1 MGQSRTENILEN
13 MLGASNPLGEPQ
25 SREEALLMQLLDKI
39 SVIDKAIIWQGVTT
53 TEITDGASTNPVTI
67 DGSPY
72 TAKSGDMVTY
82 DSTEFVFNG
91 TVWQE
96 FGAASTIFTE
106 TLAAGDTTITIISSQ
121 IAIGSTVDIYTDV
134 YGLEPTNVAVTAGQI
149 VLTFDAQ
156 AVDIHVKVKV
166 I

>member
-1 MGQSRTENILEN
+1 MGQSRNENILEN
-13 MLGASNPLGEPQ
+13 MLGASNPLGEPR

-67 DGSPY
+67 DGTSY

-82 DSTEFVFNG
+82 NSTEFVFNG

-121 IAIGSTVDIYTDV
+121 IAIGSMVDIYTDV

-156 AVDIHVKVKV
+156 GVDIHVKVKV

>member
-1 MGQSRTENILEN
+1 MGQSRNEDILEN

-39 SVIDKAIIWQGVTT
+39 GLIDKAIIWRGVTT
-53 TEITDGASTNPVTI
+53 TEITDGSSTNPVVI
-67 DGSPY
+67 DGSSY

-82 DSTEFVFNG
+82 NSTEFVFNG

-106 TLAAGDTTITIISSQ
+106 TLTAGDTTITITNSQ
-121 IAIGSTVDIYTDV
+121 IAVGSMVDIYTDV

-156 AVDIHVKVKV
+156 GVDIHVKVKV

>member
-1 MGQSRTENILEN
+1 MGQSRNENILEN

-39 SVIDKAIIWQGVTT
+39 SLIDKAIIWRGVTT
-53 TEITDGASTNPVTI
+53 TEITDGSSTNPVTI
-67 DGSPY
+67 DGDSY
-72 TAKSGDMVTY
+72 TAKTGDMVTY

-91 TVWQE
+91 TTWQE
-96 FGAASTIFTE
+96 YGAASTIFTE
-106 TLAAGDTTITIISSQ
+106 TLTAGDTTITITNSQ

-134 YGLEPTNVAVTAGQI
+134 YDLEPTNVAITAGQI

-156 AVDIHVKVKV
+156 GIDIHVKVKV

>member
-1 MGQSRTENILEN
+1 MGQSRNEDILEN

-39 SVIDKAIIWQGVTT
+39 SIIDKAIIWRGVTT

-82 DSTEFVFNG
+82 NSTEFVFNG

-106 TLAAGDTTITIISSQ
+106 TLTAGETTVTITDSQ
-121 IAIGSTVDIYTDV
+121 IAVGSTIDIYPDV

-149 VLTFDAQ
+149 VLTYDEQ
-156 AVDIHVKVKV
+156 GVDIHIKVKV

>member
-1 MGQSRTENILEN
+1 MGQSRNEDILEN
-13 MLGASNPLGEPQ
+13 MLGASNPLGEPR

-39 SVIDKAIIWQGVTT
+39 SLIDKAIIWRGVTT
-53 TEITDGASTNPVTI
+53 TEITDGSSTNPVVI
-67 DGSPY
+67 DGSSY

-82 DSTEFVFNG
+82 NSTEFVFNG

-121 IAIGSTVDIYTDV
+121 IAVGSMVDIYTDV

-156 AVDIHVKVKV
+156 GVDIHVKVKV

>member
-1 MGQSRTENILEN
+1 MGQSRNENILEN
-13 MLGASNPLGEPQ
+13 MLGASNPLGEPR
-25 SREEALLMQLLDKI
+25 SREEALLMLILEKL

-53 TEITDGASTNPVTI
+53 TEITDGSSTNPVVI
-67 DGSPY
+67 DGSSY

-106 TLAAGDTTITIISSQ
+106 TLTAGDTTITITNSQ
-121 IAIGSTVDIYTDV
+121 IAIGSVIDIYTDV
-134 YGLEPTNVAVTAGQI
+134 YGLKPTNVSVTAGQI
-149 VLTFDAQ
+149 VLTFDTQ
-156 AVDIHVKVKV
+156 GVDIHVKVKV

>member
-1 MGQSRTENILEN
+1 MGQSRNENILEN
-13 MLGASNPLGEPQ
+13 MLGASNPLGEPR

-39 SVIDKAIIWQGVTT
+39 SLIDKAIIWRGVTT
-53 TEITDGASTNPVTI
+53 TEITDGSSTNPVVV
-67 DGSPY
+67 DGSSY

-82 DSTEFVFNG
+82 NSTEFVFNG

-106 TLAAGDTTITIISSQ
+106 TLIAGDTTITITNSQ
-121 IAIGSTVDIYTDV
+121 IAVGSMVDIYTDV

-149 VLTFDAQ
+149 VLTFDTQ
-156 AVDIHVKVKV
+156 GVDIRVKVKV

>member
-1 MGQSRTENILEN
+1 MGQSRNENILEN
-13 MLGASNPLGEPQ
+13 MLGASNPLGEPR

-67 DGSPY
+67 DGESY

-82 DSTEFVFNG
+82 NSTEFVFNG

-96 FGAASTIFTE
+96 FGAASTLFTE
-106 TLAAGDTTITIISSQ
+106 TLTAGDTTITITDSQ
-121 IAIGSTVDIYTDV
+121 IAIGSTIDIYTDV
-134 YGLEPTNVAVTAGQI
+134 YGLEPNNVAVTAGQI

-156 AVDIHVKVKV
+156 GVDIHVKVKV

>member
-1 MGQSRTENILEN
+1 MGQSRNEDILEN

-39 SVIDKAIIWQGVTT
+39 SIIDKAIIWRGVTT

-82 DSTEFVFNG
+82 NSTEFVFNG

-106 TLAAGDTTITIISSQ
+106 TRTAGETTVTITDSQ
-121 IAIGSTVDIYTDV
+121 IAVGSTIDIYPDV

-149 VLTFDAQ
+149 VLTYDEQ
-156 AVDIHVKVKV
+156 GVDIHIKVKV

>member
-1 MGQSRTENILEN
+1 MGQSRNENILEN

-53 TEITDGASTNPVTI
+53 TEINDGASTNPVTI
-67 DGSPY
+67 DGAPY

-106 TLAAGDTTITIISSQ
+106 TLTAGDTTITITNSQ
-121 IAIGSTVDIYTDV
+121 IAIGSMVYICTDV

-156 AVDIHVKVKV
+156 GVDIHVKVKV

>member
-1 MGQSRTENILEN
+1 MGQSRNENILEN

-39 SVIDKAIIWQGVTT
+39 SVMDKAILWQGVTT
-53 TEITDGASTNPVTI
+53 TEITDGASTNPVI
-67 DGSPY
+67 INGESY

-82 DSTEFVFNG
+82 NSTEFVFNG

-106 TLAAGDTTITIISSQ
+106 TLAAGDTTITITDSN
-121 IAIGSTVDIYTDV
+121 IAIGSMVDIYPDI
-134 YGLEPTNVAVTAGQI
+134 YGLEPINVAVTAGQI

-156 AVDIHVKVKV
+156 GVDVHMKVKV

>member
-13 MLGASNPLGEPQ
+13 MLGASNPLGAPQ
-25 SREEALLMQLLDKI
+25 SREETLLMQLLDKI

-53 TEITDGASTNPVTI
+53 TEITDGSSTNPIVI
-67 DGSPY
+67 DGSSY

-82 DSTEFVFNG
+82 NSTEFVFNG

-106 TLAAGDTTITIISSQ
+106 TLAAGDTTITITSSQ
-121 IAIGSTVDIYTDV
+121 IAIGSTVDVYTDV

-149 VLTFDAQ
+149 VLTFDTQ
-156 AVDIHVKVKV
+156 GVDIHVKVKV

>member
-1 MGQSRTENILEN
+1 MGQSRNENILEN
-13 MLGASNPLGEPQ
+13 MLGASNPLGEPR

-53 TEITDGASTNPVTI
+53 TEITDGSSTNPVTI
-67 DGSPY
+67 DGESY

-82 DSTEFVFNG
+82 NSTEFVFNG

-106 TLAAGDTTITIISSQ
+106 TLTAGDTTITITDSQ
-121 IAIGSTVDIYTDV
+121 IAIGSTIDIYTDV

-156 AVDIHVKVKV
+156 GVDIHVKVKV

>member
-13 MLGASNPLGEPQ
+13 MLGASNPLGAPQ

-53 TEITDGASTNPVTI
+53 TEITDGSSTNPVII
-67 DGSPY
+67 DGSSY

-82 DSTEFVFNG
+82 NSTEFVFNG

-106 TLAAGDTTITIISSQ
+106 TLTAGDTTITITSSQ
-121 IAIGSTVDIYTDV
+121 IAIGSTVDVYTDV
-134 YGLEPTNVAVTAGQI
+134 YGLEPTNVSVTAGQI
-149 VLTFDAQ
+149 VLTFNAQ
-156 AVDIHVKVKV
+156 GVDISVKVKV

>member
-1 MGQSRTENILEN
+1 MGQSRNENILEN

-25 SREEALLMQLLDKI
+25 SREEALLMQLLNKI

-53 TEITDGASTNPVTI
+53 TEITDGSSTNPVVI
-67 DGSPY
+67 DGESY

-106 TLAAGDTTITIISSQ
+106 TLTAGDTTITITDSQ
-121 IAIGSTVDIYTDV
+121 IAIGSTIDIYTDV
-134 YGLEPTNVAVTAGQI
+134 YGLEPTNISVTAGQI

-156 AVDIHVKVKV
+156 GVDIHVKVKV

>member
-1 MGQSRTENILEN
+1 MGQSRNENILEN

-39 SVIDKAIIWQGVTT
+39 SLIDKAIIWRGVTT
-53 TEITDGASTNPVTI
+53 TEITDGSSTNPVVI
-67 DGSPY
+67 DGSSY

-82 DSTEFVFNG
+82 NSTEFVFNG

-106 TLAAGDTTITIISSQ
+106 TLTAGDTTITITDSQ
-121 IAIGSTVDIYTDV
+121 IAVGSMVDIYTDV
-134 YGLEPTNVAVTAGQI
+134 YGLEPTNVSVTAGQI

-156 AVDIHVKVKV
+156 GVDIHVKVKV

>member
-25 SREEALLMQLLDKI
+25 SREEALLMQLLNKI

-53 TEITDGASTNPVTI
+53 TEITDGSSTNPVAI
-67 DGSPY
+67 DGTPY

-106 TLAAGDTTITIISSQ
+106 TLTAGDTTITITDSQ
-121 IAIGSTVDIYTDV
+121 IAIGSTIDIYTDV

-156 AVDIHVKVKV
+156 GVDIHVKVKV

>member
-1 MGQSRTENILEN
+1 MGQSRNEDILEN

-39 SVIDKAIIWQGVTT
+39 SLIDKAIIWRGVTT

-82 DSTEFVFNG
+82 NLTEFVFNG

-106 TLAAGDTTITIISSQ
+106 TLTAGETTVTITDSA
-121 IAIGSTVDIYTDV
+121 IAVGSMIEIYPDV
-134 YGLEPTNVAVTAGQI
+134 YGLEPTNVEVTAGQI
-149 VLTFDAQ
+149 VLTYDEQ
-156 AVDIHVKVKV
+156 GVDIHIKVKV

>member
-25 SREEALLMQLLDKI
+25 SREEALLMQLLNKI

-53 TEITDGASTNPVTI
+53 TEITDGSSTNPVAI
-67 DGSPY
+67 DGTPY

-121 IAIGSTVDIYTDV
+121 IAIGSMVDIYTDV

-156 AVDIHVKVKV
+156 GVDIHVKVKV

>member
-1 MGQSRTENILEN
+1 MGQSRIEKILEN
-13 MLGASNPLGEPQ
+13 MLGASNVLEPPQ
-25 SREEALLMQLLDKI
+25 SREEKLLMQLLAKLEI
-39 SVIDKAIIWQGVTT
+39 IDKAIIWQGVTT
-53 TEITDGASTNPVTI
+53 TEIIDGSSTNPVVI
-67 DGSPY
+67 DGSSY

-106 TLAAGDTTITIISSQ
+106 TLTAGDTTITITDSQ
-121 IAIGSTVDIYTDV
+121 IAIGSTIDIYTDV

-156 AVDIHVKVKV
+156 GVDIHVKVKV

>member
-1 MGQSRTENILEN
+1 MGQSRNENILEN

-39 SVIDKAIIWQGVTT
+39 SLIDKAIIWRGVTT
-53 TEITDGASTNPVTI
+53 TEITDGSSTNPVVI
-67 DGSPY
+67 DGSSY

-82 DSTEFVFNG
+82 NSTEFVFNG

-106 TLAAGDTTITIISSQ
+106 TLTAGDTTITITDSQ
-121 IAIGSTVDIYTDV
+121 IAVGSMVDIYTDV

-156 AVDIHVKVKV
+156 GVDIHVKVKV

>member
-1 MGQSRTENILEN
+1 MGQSRNENILEN

-25 SREEALLMQLLDKI
+25 SREEALLMQILNKI
-39 SVIDKAIIWQGVTT
+39 SVIDKAIIWRGVTT
-53 TEITDGASTNPVTI
+53 TEITDGSSTNPVVI
-67 DGSPY
+67 DGSSY

-82 DSTEFVFNG
+82 NSTEFVFNG

-121 IAIGSTVDIYTDV
+121 IAIGSMVDIYTDV
-134 YGLEPTNVAVTAGQI
+134 YGLEPTNVAITAGQI

-156 AVDIHVKVKV
+156 GVDIHVKVKV
-166 I
+166 M

>member
-1 MGQSRTENILEN
+1 MGQSRNENILEN
-13 MLGASNPLGEPQ
+13 MLGASNPLYPPQ
-25 SREEALLMQLLDKI
+25 SREEALLMQLLEKI
-39 SVIDKAIIWQGVTT
+39 SVMDKAIIWQGVTT
-53 TEITDGASTNPVTI
+53 TEITDGASTNPVVI
-67 DGSPY
+67 DGKSY

-82 DSTEFVFNG
+82 NSTEFVFNG

-106 TLAAGDTTITIISSQ
+106 TLTAGDTTITITDPQ
-121 IAIGSTVDIYTDV
+121 IAIGSVIDIYTDV

-156 AVDIHVKVKV
+156 GVDIHVKVKV

>member
-1 MGQSRTENILEN
+1 MGQSRNEDILEN

-53 TEITDGASTNPVTI
+53 TEITDGSSTNPVVI
-67 DGSPY
+67 DGSSY

-82 DSTEFVFNG
+82 NSTEFVFNG

-106 TLAAGDTTITIISSQ
+106 TLTAGNTTITITDSQ
-121 IAIGSTVDIYTDV
+121 IAIGSTIDIYTDV

-156 AVDIHVKVKV
+156 GVDIHVKVKV

>member
-1 MGQSRTENILEN
+1 MGQSRNEDILEN
-13 MLGASNPLGEPQ
+13 MLGASNPLGEPR

-53 TEITDGASTNPVTI
+53 TEITDGSSTNPVVI
-67 DGSPY
+67 DGSSY

-82 DSTEFVFNG
+82 NSTEFVFNG

-106 TLAAGDTTITIISSQ
+106 TLTAGNTTITITDPQ
-121 IAIGSTVDIYTDV
+121 IAIGSTIDIYTDV

-156 AVDIHVKVKV
+156 GVDIHVKVKV

>member
-1 MGQSRTENILEN
+1 MGQSRNENILEN
-13 MLGASNPLGEPQ
+13 MLGASNPLGEPR

-39 SVIDKAIIWQGVTT
+39 SVIDKAIIWRGVTT
-53 TEITDGASTNPVTI
+53 TEITDGSSTNPVVI
-67 DGSPY
+67 NGESY

-82 DSTEFVFNG
+82 NSTEFVFNG

-121 IAIGSTVDIYTDV
+121 IAVGSMVDIYTDV

-149 VLTFDAQ
+149 VLTFDTQ
-156 AVDIHVKVKV
+156 GVDIHVKVKV

>member
-1 MGQSRTENILEN
+1 MGQSRNENILEN

-39 SVIDKAIIWQGVTT
+39 SIIDKAIIWRGVTT
-53 TEITDGASTNPVTI
+53 TEITDGSSTNPVVI
-67 DGSPY
+67 DGESY

-106 TLAAGDTTITIISSQ
+106 TLTAGDTTITIISSQ
-121 IAIGSTVDIYTDV
+121 IAVGSMVDIYTDV

-156 AVDIHVKVKV
+156 GVDIHVKVKV

>member
-25 SREEALLMQLLDKI
+25 SREEALLMQLLEKI
-39 SVIDKAIIWQGVTT
+39 SVIDKAIIWRGVTT
-53 TEITDGASTNPVTI
+53 TEITDGASTNPVVI
-67 DGSPY
+67 DGSSY

-82 DSTEFVFNG
+82 NSTEFVFNG

-106 TLAAGDTTITIISSQ
+106 TLAAGDTTITITNSQ
-121 IAIGSTVDIYTDV
+121 IAIGSMVDIYTDV

>member
-1 MGQSRTENILEN
+1 MGQSRNEDILEN
-13 MLGASNPLGEPQ
+13 MLGASNPLGEPR
-25 SREEALLMQLLDKI
+25 SREEALLIQLLNKI
-39 SVIDKAIIWQGVTT
+39 GLIDKAIIWRGVTT
-53 TEITDGASTNPVTI
+53 TEITDGASTNPVVI
-67 DGSPY
+67 DGSSY
-72 TAKSGDMVTY
+72 TTKSGDMVTY
-82 DSTEFVFNG
+82 NSTEFVFNG

-106 TLAAGDTTITIISSQ
+106 TLTAGDTTITITNSQ
-121 IAIGSTVDIYTDV
+121 IAIGSMVDIYTDV

-156 AVDIHVKVKV
+156 GVDIHVKVKV